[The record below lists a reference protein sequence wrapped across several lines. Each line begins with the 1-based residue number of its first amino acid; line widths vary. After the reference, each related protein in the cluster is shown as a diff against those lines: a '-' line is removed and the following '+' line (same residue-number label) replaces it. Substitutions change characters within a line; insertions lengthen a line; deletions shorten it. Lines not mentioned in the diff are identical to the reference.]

1 MASIYLGKARKLGF
15 IKEGTQRKMVMM
27 ILINDKE
34 GENTVIYIINRE
46 VLLFHIQTKVLF
58 QESL

>member
-15 IKEGTQRKMVMM
+15 IKEGTQRKMVM

-46 VLLFHIQTKVLF
+46 VLLFHIQTNVLF

>member
-1 MASIYLGKARKLGF
+1 MASLYLGKARKLGF
-15 IKEGTQRKMVMM
+15 IKEGTQRKMVM

-34 GENTVIYIINRE
+34 GENTVICIINRE
-46 VLLFHIQTKVLF
+46 VLLFHIQTNVLF